1 MSFEN
6 AGLNFIKTSVRN
18 VKNLLTT
25 KPCARSIVPDN
36 SEILS
41 RNSKHKVSVFSSLK
55 NKITEFQDN
64 IKVKMIKMGMKM
76 TLGLSSP
83 VLTEYISKDFN
94 KIKSQLLKT
103 SLDENILKKIDDC
116 KTPEEITNIIKMVK
130 IEETNKILDVNKTIS
145 SNLSVYE
152 KQNIL
157 QKAYKPYNSKM
168 VELEKALSLP
178 SVDPKVVEIE
188 SILKNKY
195 GFEFVS
201 LKDDYEHAQ
210 KVLKACE
217 IMTKNGQ
224 PLPKNYIVSNM
235 LNGSGQN
242 FKSESTVILSSS
254 KLDKVI
260 NPKSAKEKAMAKKLY
275 STDSELHVII
285 HELGHNLQPEMIHTY
300 ELPKQFKKVP
310 NTISK
315 YANSGSL
322 AELWA
327 ELYAKIQLA
336 PKTVTNEQRQLFEHL
351 KSLSAEERILSEVV

>member
-1 MSFEN
+1 MSLEK
-6 AGLNFIKTSVRN
+6 AGLNFIKKNVRS
-18 VKNLLTT
+18 VKNSLTT
-25 KPCARSIVPDN
+25 KPCAKSTVPDN
-36 SEILS
+36 TELLAQ
-41 RNSKHKVSVFSSLK
+41 NGKPKVSVFRSLK
-55 NKITEFQDN
+55 NRVTEFQDK
-64 IKVKMIKMGMKM
+64 IKVKVLKMGMRI

-103 SLDENILKKIDDC
+103 NLDESILKKIEDC

-130 IEETNKILDVNKTIS
+130 TEETNKIMDVNKKLS
-145 SNLSVYE
+145 SNLSVTE
-152 KQNIL
+152 KQKIL
-157 QKAYKPYNSKM
+157 QKAHKPYNAKM

-178 SVDPKVVEIE
+178 SVDPRVVEIE
-188 SILKNKY
+188 STLKNKY

-254 KLDKVI
+254 NLDKII
-260 NPKSAKEKAMAKKLY
+260 NPQFAKEKAIVKKWY
-275 STDSELHVII
+275 STDSELQLII
-285 HELGHNLQPEMIHTY
+285 HEFGHNLQPETIHTY
-300 ELPKQFKKVP
+300 ELPKRFKKVP
-310 NTISK
+310 KTVSR

-327 ELYAKIQLA
+327 ELFAKIQLA
-336 PKTVTNEQRQLFEHL
+336 PKTVTKEQRELFEHL
-351 KSLSAEERILSEVV
+351 KNLKSEDGILSEIV